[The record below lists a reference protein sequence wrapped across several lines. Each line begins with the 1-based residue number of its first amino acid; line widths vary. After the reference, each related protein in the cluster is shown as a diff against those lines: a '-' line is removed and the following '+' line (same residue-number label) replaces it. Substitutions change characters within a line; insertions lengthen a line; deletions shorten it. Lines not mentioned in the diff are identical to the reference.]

1 MYFVIKGEV
10 TYMILD
16 DEREIPYLTIP
27 VAYYFGELELL
38 LGDRLRKENAQATEI
53 TELLCLSDVGLFAV
67 LEKYKDITSTLM
79 DSSLKRKRRND
90 EAKNRALELIRR
102 NMALMIPRR

>member
-38 LGDRLRKENAQATEI
+38 LSGDSLRKENAQATEVS
-53 TELLCLSDVGLFAV
+53 ELLCLSDVGLFAA
-67 LEKYKDITSTLM
+67 LEKYKDITQSLM
-79 DSSLKRKRRND
+79 DSSLARKRRND
-90 EAKNRALELIRR
+90 DAKNRA
-102 NMALMIPRR
+102 

>member
-38 LGDRLRKENAQATEI
+38 LSGDSLRKENA
-53 TELLCLSDVGLFAV
+53 
-67 LEKYKDITSTLM
+67 
-79 DSSLKRKRRND
+79 
-90 EAKNRALELIRR
+90 
-102 NMALMIPRR
+102 